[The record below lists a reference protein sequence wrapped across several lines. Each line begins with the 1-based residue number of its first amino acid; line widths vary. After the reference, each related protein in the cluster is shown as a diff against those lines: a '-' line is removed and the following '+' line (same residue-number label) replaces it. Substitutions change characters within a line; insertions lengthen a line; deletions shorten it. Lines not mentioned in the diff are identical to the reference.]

1 MMASDAENDP
11 KETEE
16 PASAQIVSVK
26 KRTNKFNNP
35 ATASQKK
42 DFQSSSVNRIL
53 SPSAKPPGQILFV
66 NQQNSSEPRPP

>member
-53 SPSAKPPGQILFV
+53 SPGAKPPNQILFV
-66 NQQNSSEPRPP
+66 NQNSSENRPP